1 MSNTEL
7 EAKETMATY
16 REKIIR
22 RINDIDDVN
31 CLKESWG
38 YDMKKYYELD
48 REEWIKAIN
57 NILSKISDCWI
68 LWQIYRC
75 AVHMT
80 EED

>member
-1 MSNTEL
+1 M
-7 EAKETMATY
+7 
-16 REKIIR
+16 R
-22 RINDIDDVN
+22 
-31 CLKESWG
+31 LKESGG

>member
-31 CLKESWG
+31 FLEF
-38 YDMKKYYELD
+38 
-48 REEWIKAIN
+48 IN
-57 NILSKISDCWI
+57 NMLDAFKRKWGI
-68 LWQIYRC
+68 
-75 AVHMT
+75 
-80 EED
+80 